1 MMKNTILETNALT
14 KSIPTSDKMLT
25 ILTGIDLTVHS
36 GESIAITGT
45 SGSGKSTLLGLLAA
59 LDTPTSG
66 TITLLGTAVGTLNED
81 QRAQLRLGKVGF
93 VFQSF
98 HLLDNL
104 TALEN
109 VMLPLELNSNDTRVR
124 ERATQA
130 LQRVGL
136 GERLNHFPTQLSG
149 GEQQR
154 VAIARAFVIE
164 PQLLFADEPTG
175 NLDRATGHEVE
186 ELLFSLVQDQGTALV
201 MVTHDE
207 ALAARCQAHYY
218 LSNGVLV
225 KQGGAV

>member
-149 GEQQR
+149 VSSSG
-154 VAIARAFVIE
+154 
-164 PQLLFADEPTG
+164 
-175 NLDRATGHEVE
+175 
-186 ELLFSLVQDQGTALV
+186 
-201 MVTHDE
+201 
-207 ALAARCQAHYY
+207 
-218 LSNGVLV
+218 
-225 KQGGAV
+225 